1 MKLKVLILAA
11 IFLFILSLYPV
22 VKFFLPP
29 GREYITSREVDD
41 FTKQI
46 EKENVF
52 ISSCKIYNFQG
63 SLYFDYK
70 LKKSSSYEIKK
81 YMDNIFNIS
90 DDFAMSDK
98 TLKKLVFPSNSNP
111 KGLRI
116 LIEIKLGDDRYS
128 YEGNIIRYD
137 RAKDVEYN
145 DNFKTWDLYKNNEL
159 INEFIKETY

>member
-29 GREYITSREVDD
+29 GREYINSPEIDN

-46 EKENVF
+46 TKQNVF
-52 ISSCKIYNFQG
+52 ISNCKIYNFQG

-70 LKKSSSYEIKK
+70 LKKSSSYEVKK
-81 YMDNIFNIS
+81 YMDNIFNTS
-90 DDFAMSDK
+90 HDFIMSDE
-98 TLKKLVFPSNSNP
+98 TVKKLAFPNNSNP
-111 KGLRI
+111 RGTRI
-116 LIEIKLGDDRYS
+116 IIKINHGNDIYT
-128 YEGNIIRYD
+128 YESTAIRYD
-137 RAKDVEYN
+137 RTKDVEYK

-159 INEFIKETY
+159 ISEFTKET